1 MKKQGL
7 LRKEGKLHLDE
18 LSYQESQYDSLYAYG
33 APITLNGAKG
43 LIKNY
48 WEAIREKQPIDYS
61 QVPALTFGKEA
72 LLSILAQKN
81 CEGIRF
87 YFAMKSDSDWGEA
100 PDKKP
105 DYWYNGV
112 TLVAIGVE
120 NQIVEEDGKS
130 TLVEKEIGTP
140 NLFLAEE
147 LEKVSDDNS
156 KSANQGVIVETV
168 PPGPGPHVTGKENPL
183 VKLFKNYLK
192 K

>member
-1 MKKQGL
+1 MI
-7 LRKEGKLHLDE
+7 RKEGKLLLHE
-18 LSYQESQYDSLYAYG
+18 LSYQEAQHDSLYAYG

-48 WEAIREKQPIDYS
+48 WDAIRKKQPIDYS
-61 QVPALTFGKEA
+61 KVPALTFGKDA
-72 LLSILAQKN
+72 LLSILSQKN

-87 YFAMKSDSDWGEA
+87 YFALKSDNDWGGD

-120 NQIVEEDGKS
+120 SQVVEKDGK
-130 TLVEKEIGTP
+130 TTTVEKEIGAQ
-140 NLFLAEE
+140 NLFIAEG
-147 LEKVSDDNS
+147 LEVITDDNA
-156 KSANQGVIVETV
+156 KNANMGVIVETV
-168 PPGPGPHVTGKENPL
+168 PPGPGPHPSVKENPL
-183 VKLFKNYLK
+183 MRLFKNYLK